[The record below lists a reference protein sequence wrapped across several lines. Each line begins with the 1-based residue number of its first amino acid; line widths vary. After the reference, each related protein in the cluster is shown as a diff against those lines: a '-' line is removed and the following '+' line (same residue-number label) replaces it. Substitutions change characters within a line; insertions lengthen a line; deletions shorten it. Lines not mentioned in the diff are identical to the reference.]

1 MKHFIEKYYIYVV
14 FAIITCI
21 HFSCNK
27 ESACLQY
34 SNISAKIDF
43 KHENDTLLVTDTILT
58 QPILITDSFYTTQK
72 FTKSLQFLMKSTSDN
87 MQFVIAR
94 DSADA
99 VFDTIL
105 LLYTRAPHFVSKEC
119 GYNYFYT
126 LQNATTTNNAIKKI
140 KIIQPLINDD
150 INAKH
155 LQIYY

>member
-1 MKHFIEKYYIYVV
+1 MNCCKKYYLFFV
-14 FAIITCI
+14 FAILIGI

-27 ESACLQY
+27 EGACLQY

-43 KHENDTLLVTDTILT
+43 KHENDTLLVTDTVLK

-72 FTKSLQFLMKSTSDN
+72 FAKAIQFLMNSTADN
-87 MQFVIAR
+87 MQFIIAR
-94 DSADA
+94 DSTDA
-99 VFDTIL
+99 VFDTVL
-105 LLYTRAPHFVSKEC
+105 LQYTRAPHFVSKEC

-140 KIIQPLINDD
+140 KIIQPLVNDD